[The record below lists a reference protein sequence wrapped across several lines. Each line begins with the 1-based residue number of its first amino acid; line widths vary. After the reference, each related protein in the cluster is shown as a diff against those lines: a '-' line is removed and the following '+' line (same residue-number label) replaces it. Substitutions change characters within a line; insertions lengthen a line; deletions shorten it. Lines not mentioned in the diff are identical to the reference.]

1 MALANFIDR
10 AATAAS
16 QVLGGFDLKAFE
28 HILSGH
34 VVGIAFDGEAASST
48 EGAATLDLVVRLIA
62 RLYPEIA
69 VLSLD
74 DGGRPM
80 ARSLCDLARSIN
92 PDIGIASVGRAV
104 THFIVVGST
113 VPRGVKGRMFF
124 AGSRGW
130 TALLSRSNPM
140 GSGSTSNPFG
150 AGAAACFAAA
160 NVFRSIFAD
169 QLVGGELDEEI
180 AMSLLDYGQ
189 DTGGGHFLP
198 TEVDIGE
205 AHLVGLGA
213 IGNGAIW
220 SLARSPWITGSLHI
234 IDHELVELSNLQ
246 RYVLALQADVGRRK
260 VDLATKAFG
269 HVGLEV
275 IPHPERWA
283 NYASGHRDWRFE
295 RVAVALDTAAD
306 RIALQGALPRWITN
320 AWTQQTDL
328 GVSRHAFVDGRA
340 CLACLYLPAGKVKDE
355 DERLA
360 EEMGLLEARLEIRA
374 MLQTNVPVSA
384 AFVSRVASA
393 LGVPE
398 EHLLPFVGQSLRS
411 FHKSAICGGVVFSLT
426 GGRRPVQAVVP
437 MPFQSALAGILLAA
451 ELVKHA
457 AGRAVAPMTSTRIN
471 LLRPLGRYL
480 HDPAPKDTSGRC
492 ICNDPDFVAAYR
504 LKYAATACG

>member
-16 QVLGGFDLKAFE
+16 QLLEGFDLKAFE
-28 HILSGH
+28 HVLNGQ
-34 VVGIAFDGEAASST
+34 VVGVAFDGEAASST
-48 EGAATLDLVVRLIA
+48 EGAATLDLAVRLIA

-74 DGGRPM
+74 EGGRAT
-80 ARSLCDLARSIN
+80 ARNLFLLARSIN
-92 PDIGIASVGRAV
+92 PTIGIASARRAV
-104 THFIVVGST
+104 TYCIVVGST
-113 VPRGVKGRMFF
+113 IPRGIKGRMVF

-130 TALLSRSNPM
+130 TALLSRSNPV
-140 GSGSTSNPFG
+140 GSGPTSIPFG

-169 QLVGGELDEEI
+169 QLTGGEPDDDI
-180 AMSLLDYGQ
+180 TMSLLDYGRE
-189 DTGGGHFLP
+189 DRDDLATTAIDL
-198 TEVDIGE
+198 GE

-220 SLARSPWITGSLHI
+220 SLARSPWITGRLHV
-234 IDHELVELSNLQ
+234 IDHELVDLSNLQ
-246 RYVLALQADVGRRK
+246 RYVLTEQADVGRGK
-260 VDLATKAFG
+260 VDLASRFLEG
-269 HVGLEV
+269 GGLEV
-275 IPHPERWA
+275 VSHKAQWA
-283 NYASGHRDWRFE
+283 NYAAAHHDWHFE

-320 AWTQQTDL
+320 AWTQETDL
-328 GVSRHAFVDGRA
+328 GVSRHAFVDDRA

-360 EEMGLLEARLEIRA
+360 EEIGLPEARLEIRTI
-374 MLQTNVPVSA
+374 LQTNMPVSA
-384 AFVSRVASA
+384 PFVSRVALA

-411 FHKSAICGGVVFSLT
+411 FHQGAICGGVVFRLT
-426 GGRRPVQAVVP
+426 GGQRPVRAVVP

-457 AGRAVAPMTSTRIN
+457 AGIAAAPMTSTRIN
-471 LLRPLGRYL
+471 LLRPLGAYL
-480 HDPAPKDTSGRC
+480 HDPAPKDPSGRC
-492 ICNDPDFVAAYR
+492 ICNDPDFVAAYHR
-504 LKYAATACG
+504 KYVAAACS